1 MQDRMLVPL
10 IVAAALFMQNLD
22 STVVAT
28 ALPAIAQDFGANPIH
43 LKLAL
48 TTYLLT
54 IAVFLPASGWMADR
68 FGARLVFRSAIAIF
82 IVGSVLCGLS
92 RSIEMLVFA
101 RIVQGIGGSMMVPVG
116 RLVVLRTVKK
126 SELVT
131 ALSWLTVPALTGP
144 ILGPPVGGFLTTY
157 ASWPWIFWINVPVG
171 LIGIALAT
179 RYVPDLRGQGKV
191 RFDATGFAMVGLGL
205 AAFMTGSTTL
215 GLNLLPLTVDA
226 VFIAGGAALLVAYWL
241 HARASDHPI
250 LDLTLFRIP
259 TFWHSVIGGSIF
271 RLGIGATPFLLPLL
285 LQLGFGMTPFQS
297 GSITFATAV
306 GALVMKF
313 TAPQIIRRYGFRNV
327 LIVNTVLG
335 AAFTAL
341 PAIFTPA
348 TPVTLMVSLLLIGGF
363 FRSLQ
368 FTAINALAFADVSHA
383 AMSQATTMTSVA
395 QQIAV
400 SLGITIGAISLQL
413 STNAHGGAI
422 SAQVFWPAFVTV
434 GALTLASIVS
444 FFMLVP
450 DAGSEMSGRP
460 PVPGTARPRGM
471 TQVPRKPSATR

>member
-10 IVAAALFMQNLD
+10 IVASALFMQNLD

-28 ALPAIAQDFGANPIH
+28 ALPAIANDFGANPIH

-68 FGARLVFRSAIAIF
+68 LGARLVFRGAIAIF
-82 IVGSVLCGLS
+82 IAGSALCGVS

-101 RIVQGIGGSMMVPVG
+101 RIIQGIGGSMMVPVG

-126 SELVT
+126 SELVA
-131 ALSWLTVPALTGP
+131 ALSWLTVPALMGP

-171 LIGIALAT
+171 FLGIALAT
-179 RYVPDLRGQGKV
+179 RYVPDLHGEGKV
-191 RFDATGFAMVGLGL
+191 RFDTSGFFMTGLGL

-215 GLNLLPLTVDA
+215 GLNLLPLTVDII
-226 VFIAGGAALLVAYWL
+226 FIVGGAALLVAYFF
-241 HARASDHPI
+241 HARRSDHPI
-250 LDLTLFRIP
+250 LNLSLFRIP
-259 TFWHSVIGGSIF
+259 TFWHSVIGGSVF

-285 LQLGFGMTPFQS
+285 LQLGFGMNPFQS
-297 GSITFATAV
+297 GLITFATAI
-306 GALVMKF
+306 GAVVMKF

-327 LIVNTVLG
+327 LISNTIVA

-341 PAIFTPA
+341 PAIFVPSTPA
-348 TPVTLMVSLLLIGGF
+348 MMMVGLLLIGGF

-368 FTAINALAFADVSHA
+368 FTAINALSFADVDHPQ
-383 AMSQATTMTSVA
+383 MSQATTITSVA

-422 SAQVFWPAFVTV
+422 TANVFWPAFVTV
-434 GALTLASIVS
+434 GLLTLASVVS
-444 FFMLVP
+444 FWLLAP
-450 DAGSEMSGRP
+450 DAGSEMSGRLP
-460 PVPGTARPRGM
+460 PPAAPG
-471 TQVPRKPSATR
+471 VKPAA

>member
-10 IVAAALFMQNLD
+10 IVASALFMQNLD

-68 FGARLVFRSAIAIF
+68 FGARSVFRSAIAVF
-82 IVGSVLCGLS
+82 MVGSVLCGLS
-92 RSIEMLVFA
+92 RSVEMLVFA

-157 ASWPWIFWINVPVG
+157 ASWPWIFWINLPVG
-171 LIGIALAT
+171 LVGIALAT
-179 RYVPDLRGQGKV
+179 RYVPNLRGEGKV
-191 RFDATGFAMVGLGL
+191 RFDTAGFAMVGLGL
-205 AAFMTGSTTL
+205 ATFMTGSTTL
-215 GLNLLPLTVDA
+215 GLNLLPLATDA
-226 VFIAGGAALLVAYWL
+226 VFIVSGAALLVAYWL
-241 HARASDHPI
+241 HARRSNHPI
-250 LDLTLFRIP
+250 LDLSLFRIP
-259 TFWHSVIGGSIF
+259 TFWHSVIGASMF

-306 GALVMKF
+306 GAVVMKF
-313 TAPQIIRRYGFRNV
+313 TAPQIIRRFGFRNV
-327 LIVNTVLG
+327 LLINTVFG
-335 AAFTAL
+335 AVFTAL
-341 PAIFTPA
+341 PAIFVPT
-348 TPVTLMVSLLLIGGF
+348 TPVMLMVSLLLIGGF
-363 FRSLQ
+363 FRSLE
-368 FTAINALAFADVSHA
+368 FTAVNALAFADVSHA
-383 AMSQATTMTSVA
+383 QMSQATTMTSVA

-422 SAQVFWPAFVTV
+422 TADVFWPAFVTV
-434 GALTLASIVS
+434 GVLTLASVIS
-444 FFMLVP
+444 FFMLAP

-460 PVPGTARPRGM
+460 AAPG
-471 TQVPRKPSATR
+471 VKPAE

>member
-10 IVAAALFMQNLD
+10 IVASALFMQNLD

-68 FGARLVFRSAIAIF
+68 FGARMVFRAAIAIF
-82 IVGSVLCGLS
+82 ILGSVLCGLS

-126 SELVT
+126 SELVI

-171 LIGIALAT
+171 VLGMLLAT
-179 RYVPDLRGQGKV
+179 WYVPDLHGEGKV
-191 RFDATGFAMVGLGL
+191 RFDTAGFVMTGLGL
-205 AAFMTGSTTL
+205 ALFMTGSTTL
-215 GLNLLPLTVDA
+215 GLNLLPLAADA
-226 VFIAGGAALLVAYWL
+226 VFIAAGAALLIAYWW
-241 HARASDHPI
+241 HARRSDHPI
-250 LDLTLFRIP
+250 LDLSLFRIP
-259 TFWHSVIGGSIF
+259 SFLHSVIGGSLF
-271 RLGIGATPFLLPLL
+271 RFGIGATPFLLPLL

-306 GALVMKF
+306 GAVVMKF
-313 TAPQIIRRYGFRNV
+313 TAPQIIKRYGFRNV
-327 LIVNTVLG
+327 LVINTVFG

-341 PAIFTPA
+341 PAIFVPTTPA
-348 TPVTLMVSLLLIGGF
+348 MLMVSLLLIGGF
-363 FRSLQ
+363 FRSLE
-368 FTAINALAFADVSHA
+368 FTAVNALSFADVSQA
-383 AMSQATTMTSVA
+383 QMSQATTMTSVA

-400 SLGITIGAISLQL
+400 SLGITVGAIALQL
-413 STNAHGGAI
+413 STNAYGGTI
-422 SAQVFWPAFVTV
+422 TAQVFWPSFLTV
-434 GALTLASIVS
+434 GVLSLSSIVS
-444 FFMLVP
+444 FFMLEP

-460 PVPGTARPRGM
+460 PSPGTRAARRLA
-471 TQVPRKPSATR
+471 K

>member
-10 IVAAALFMQNLD
+10 IVASALFMQNLN

-82 IVGSVLCGLS
+82 TVGSILCGLS
-92 RSIEMLVFA
+92 RSIEMLVLA

-171 LIGIALAT
+171 ILGIALAT
-179 RYVPDLRGQGKV
+179 RYVPDLHGEGKV
-191 RFDATGFAMVGLGL
+191 RFDSSGFALTGLGL

-215 GLNLLPLTVDA
+215 GLNLLPFTVDA
-226 VFIAGGAALLVAYWL
+226 LFIAGGAGLLVTYWL
-241 HARASDHPI
+241 HARRVEHPI
-250 LDLTLFRIP
+250 LDLSLFRIP
-259 TFWHSVIGGSIF
+259 TFWHSVIGGSVF

-306 GALVMKF
+306 GAVVMKF

-327 LIVNTVLG
+327 LVINTVLG

-348 TPVTLMVSLLLIGGF
+348 TPVTMMVSLLLIGGF

-368 FTAINALAFADVSHA
+368 FTAINALSFADVSHA
-383 AMSQATTMTSVA
+383 QMSQATTMTSVA

-422 SAQVFWPAFVTV
+422 TADVFWPAFITV
-434 GALTLASIVS
+434 GVLTLASVVS
-444 FFMLVP
+444 FFMLAP
-450 DAGSEMSGRP
+450 DAGAEMSGRP
-460 PVPGTARPRGM
+460 PVPG
-471 TQVPRKPSATR
+471 VKPAE

>member
-1 MQDRMLVPL
+1 MPEQMLVPL
-10 IVAAALFMQNLD
+10 IVASALFMQNLD

-68 FGARLVFRSAIAIF
+68 FGARLVFRAAIAIF
-82 IVGSVLCGLS
+82 IAGSALCGLS

-116 RLVVLRTVKK
+116 RLVVLRTVQK
-126 SELVT
+126 SELVA
-131 ALSWLTVPALTGP
+131 ALSWLTVPALVGP

-171 LIGIALAT
+171 FLGIALAT
-179 RYVPDLRGQGKV
+179 RYVPDLHGEGKV
-191 RFDATGFAMVGLGL
+191 RFDSTGFALVGLGL
-205 AAFMTGSTTL
+205 ALFMTGSTTL
-215 GLNLLPLTVDA
+215 GLNLLPLVADA
-226 VFIAGGAALLVAYWL
+226 VFIGVGAALLVAYVA
-241 HARASDHPI
+241 HARRSVHPI
-250 LDLTLFRIP
+250 LDLKLFRIP
-259 TFWHSVIGGSIF
+259 TFWHSVIGGSVF

-297 GSITFATAV
+297 GSITFATAA
-306 GALVMKF
+306 GAIVMKF
-313 TAPQIIRRYGFRNV
+313 TAPQIIRRFGFRNV

-335 AAFTAL
+335 AVFTAL
-341 PAIFTPA
+341 PAIFVPT
-348 TPVTLMVSLLLIGGF
+348 TPVTLMVSLLLVGGF

-368 FTAINALAFADVSHA
+368 FTAINALAFADVPHA
-383 AMSQATTMTSVA
+383 EMSQATTMTSVA

-400 SLGITIGAISLQL
+400 SLGITVGAIALQL
-413 STNAHGGAI
+413 ATNAQGGTITAT
-422 SAQVFWPAFVTV
+422 AFWPAFLTV
-434 GALTLASIVS
+434 GALTLASVIS
-444 FFMLVP
+444 FWLLAP
-450 DAGSEMSGRP
+450 DAGAEMSGRP
-460 PVPGTARPRGM
+460 PVPGTQG
-471 TQVPRKPSATR
+471 TTKPAE

>member
-10 IVAAALFMQNLD
+10 IVASALFMQNLD

-68 FGARLVFRSAIAIF
+68 FGARTVFSIAIAVF
-82 IVGSVLCGLS
+82 IVGSAMCGLS
-92 RSIEMLVFA
+92 RSIEMLIFA

-116 RLVVLRTVKK
+116 RLVVLRTVAK
-126 SELVT
+126 SELVI
-131 ALSWLTVPALTGP
+131 ALSWLTVPALIGP

-171 LIGIALAT
+171 LFGIALAM
-179 RYVPDLRGQGKV
+179 RFVPNLHGEGKV
-191 RFDATGFAMVGLGL
+191 RFDRSGFFLTGLGL
-205 AAFMTGSTTL
+205 ALFMTGSTTL
-215 GLNLLPLTVDA
+215 GLNLLPIAADI
-226 VFIAGGAALLVAYWL
+226 VFIAAGAGLLVAYAL
-241 HARASDHPI
+241 HARRSDHPI
-250 LDLTLFRIP
+250 LDLSLFRIP

-306 GALVMKF
+306 GAVVMKF
-313 TAPQIIRRYGFRNV
+313 TAPGIIRRYGFRNV
-327 LIVNTVLG
+327 LVINTVLG

-341 PAIFTPA
+341 PAIFVPT
-348 TPVTLMVSLLLIGGF
+348 TPVLLMVSLLLIGGF
-363 FRSLQ
+363 FRSLE
-368 FTAINALAFADVSHA
+368 FTAINALSFADVDQRM
-383 AMSQATTMTSVA
+383 MSQATTMTSVA

-400 SLGITIGAISLQL
+400 SLGITIGAIALQL
-413 STNAHGGAI
+413 STDVHGGTITAG
-422 SAQVFWPAFVTV
+422 VFWPAFVTV
-434 GALTLASIVS
+434 GVLTLSSVVS
-444 FFMLVP
+444 FFMLAP
-450 DAGSEMSGRP
+450 DAGAEMSGRP
-460 PVPGTARPRGM
+460 PSPGTRAARRLA
-471 TQVPRKPSATR
+471 K

>member
-1 MQDRMLVPL
+1 MLVPL
-10 IVAAALFMQNLD
+10 IVASALFMQNLD

-28 ALPAIAQDFGANPIH
+28 ALPAIAKDFGANPIH

-68 FGARLVFRSAIAIF
+68 FGARQVFRAAIAVF

-116 RLVVLRTVKK
+116 RLVVLRTVAK

-171 LIGIALAT
+171 VLGIALAT
-179 RYVPDLRGQGKV
+179 RYVPDLHGEGKV

-215 GLNLLPLTVDA
+215 GLNLLPFVADA
-226 VFIAGGAALLVAYWL
+226 AFIAVGAALLFAYWR

-250 LDLTLFRIP
+250 LDLSLFRIP
-259 TFWHSVIGGSIF
+259 TFWHSVIGGSVF

-297 GSITFATAV
+297 GSITFASAV

-335 AAFTAL
+335 AVFLAL
-341 PAIFTPA
+341 PAIFTQT

-368 FTAINALAFADVSHA
+368 FTAVNALAFADVSRA

-400 SLGITIGAISLQL
+400 SLGITIGAITLQL
-413 STNAHGGAI
+413 STNTNGGAI
-422 SAQVFWPAFVTV
+422 TAGVFWPAFLTV
-434 GALTLASIVS
+434 AVISLASVVS
-444 FFMLVP
+444 FFMLTP
-450 DAGSEMSGRP
+450 DAGSEMSGRAP
-460 PVPGTARPRGM
+460 APGA
-471 TQVPRKPSATR
+471 KPAE

>member
-10 IVAAALFMQNLD
+10 IVASALFMQNLD

-28 ALPAIAQDFGANPIH
+28 ALPAIAQDFGSNPIH

-82 IVGSVLCGLS
+82 IVGSALCGLS

-101 RIVQGIGGSMMVPVG
+101 RIIQGIGGSMMVPVG
-116 RLVVLRTVKK
+116 RLVVLRTVQK
-126 SELVT
+126 SELVA

-171 LIGIALAT
+171 FLGIALAT
-179 RYVPDLRGQGKV
+179 WYIPDLHGDSRV
-191 RFDATGFAMVGLGL
+191 RFDTSGFFMVGLGL

-215 GLNLLPLTVDA
+215 GLNLLPLVAD
-226 VFIAGGAALLVAYWL
+226 VIFIAGGAALLIAYGL
-241 HARASDHPI
+241 HARRSDHPI
-250 LDLTLFRIP
+250 LNLALFRIP
-259 TFWHSVIGGSIF
+259 TFWHSVIGGSVF
-271 RLGIGATPFLLPLL
+271 RLGIGATPFLLPLM

-297 GSITFATAV
+297 GLITFATAV
-306 GALVMKF
+306 GAVVMKF

-327 LIVNTVLG
+327 MVVNTIVT
-335 AAFTAL
+335 AVFTAL
-341 PAIFTPA
+341 PAIFVPTTSVA
-348 TPVTLMVSLLLIGGF
+348 LMVGLLLIGGF

-368 FTAINALAFADVSHA
+368 FTAINALSFADVDHA
-383 AMSQATTMTSVA
+383 QMSQATTITSVA

-400 SLGITIGAISLQL
+400 SLGITVGAIVLQI
-413 STNAHGGAI
+413 STNVHGGTI
-422 SAQVFWPAFVTV
+422 TWDVFWPAFITV
-434 GALTLASIVS
+434 GVTTLLSVFS
-444 FFMLVP
+444 FWMLAP
-450 DAGSEMSGRP
+450 DAGAEMSGQSP
-460 PVPGTARPRGM
+460 APGS
-471 TQVPRKPSATR
+471 KPAA